1 MHKTP
6 NVPYNRQY
14 KYDEKP
20 LKPFIFLSWED
31 KNTMQEAINQ
41 HTSTL
46 SWYIFALST
55 Y

>member
-20 LKPFIFLSWED
+20 LKPFIFLFWED
-31 KNTMQEAINQ
+31 KTTMQEAINQ